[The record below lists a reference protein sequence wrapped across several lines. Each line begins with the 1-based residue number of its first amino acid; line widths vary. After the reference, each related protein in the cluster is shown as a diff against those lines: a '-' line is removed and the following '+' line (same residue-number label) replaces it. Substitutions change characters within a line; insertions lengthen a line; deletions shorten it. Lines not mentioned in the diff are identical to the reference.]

1 MDHKERLRKSVLR
14 IFFTTDGK
22 LKQIPSQRKKK
33 LIVFEHMLSELMPN
47 RKYTEKEIN
56 EYIKYFNDDYCTIR
70 REFIINQF
78 MRRDNGIYEL
88 NPCEMWTD
96 WRKY

>member
-1 MDHKERLRKSVLR
+1 
-14 IFFTTDGK
+14 
-22 LKQIPSQRKKK
+22 
-33 LIVFEHMLSELMPN
+33 MPN